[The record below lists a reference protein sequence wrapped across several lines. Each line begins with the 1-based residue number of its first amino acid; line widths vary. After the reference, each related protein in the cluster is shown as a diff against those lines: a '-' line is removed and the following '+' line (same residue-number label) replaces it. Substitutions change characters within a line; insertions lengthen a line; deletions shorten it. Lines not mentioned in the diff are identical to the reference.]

1 MSPKLV
7 VRLLKVAIWLGAL
20 APAAWLVLGYPFDWL
35 GPNPIEKITHVTGK
49 TALSLLLI
57 TLLITPLRKITG
69 WNRIVLVRRPL
80 GLFAFFYV
88 CLHFSTWAGL
98 DMTLML
104 EWMIE
109 DIADRPYITV
119 GFAAFLVLIP
129 LAVTSTRGWIR
140 RLGKR
145 WNLLHKGVYLA
156 AILGIV
162 HFWWLVKADLRE
174 PVLFGLGLT
183 ALLGY
188 RVVVAVRKRGA
199 RAGR

>member
-1 MSPKLV
+1 MV
-7 VRLLKVAIWLGAL
+7 IWIGSL
-20 APAAWLVLGYPFDWL
+20 APAAWLVQAFLLDGLGA
-35 GPNPIEKITHVTGK
+35 NPIEKITHVTGK

-57 TLLITPLRKITG
+57 TLLVTPLRRMTG
-69 WNRIVLVRRPL
+69 WNRLILVRRPL
-80 GLFAFFYV
+80 GLFAFFYA

-104 EWMIE
+104 EWMGE
-109 DIADRPYITV
+109 DVAARPYITV

-140 RLGKR
+140 RLGRR
-145 WNLLHKGVYLA
+145 WSLLHKGVYLA

-174 PVLFGLGLT
+174 PILFGLGLA

-188 RVVVAVRKRGA
+188 RVAVWRRRAAGA
-199 RAGR
+199 GGAD